1 MRIKLILLFIFI
13 ITNIAVFAQPNNYWS
28 MGSNTQA
35 SILAGAVVGGGS
47 GITSIF
53 YNPAGI
59 SELTSNNISLDASL
73 FHFNYNTYTNPY
85 GYGKEA
91 EYLDYE
97 VQPRFFSYLF
107 HPKST
112 PKLSIQFAVF
122 SRGVSL
128 VKLADFGKEEVV
140 EPVTNIKKTYS
151 VNFDYENRYS
161 DYWGGIGLSYSLSD
175 KLTLGYSLL
184 GSVKVLTYYHNSHI
198 NLVPVED
205 SLSDNSN
212 WQYYDRQDLYVV
224 SFINKIGLQYR
235 ENRWSIGLNIT
246 TPSIRLYGDGYHRR
260 EVSMTNIYDNG
271 VKVPDLILS
280 ETNNHIVANFKEPFS
295 ISAGVTCLSNSKK
308 TRLFFSAEYFAA
320 IDSYKAIDNS
330 KVANYYKEDYSPGT
344 DFLTFHY
351 GAKSVFNVGFGMRH
365 SISDNIEVLGGFK
378 TDFSSY
384 NVDLNKGIPHL
395 NQYQRGSS
403 NLYHITGGLRSVLSR
418 GSILLG
424 IEYTFGYNNGM
435 PQFGNYHYP
444 GVYDPDRFIALQETP
459 KKEMKFAYNG
469 IGIYFGLVF
478 SFD

>member
-1 MRIKLILLFIFI
+1 MRRITFILIFFIVSIF
-13 ITNIAVFAQPNNYWS
+13 AWAQPNNYWS

-85 GYGKEA
+85 GHNKEV

-112 PKLSIQFAVF
+112 PKLSIQVAIF
-122 SRGVSL
+122 SRGISL

-140 EPVTNIKKTYS
+140 EPVSNIRKTYS
-151 VNFDYENRYS
+151 VNFDYENRYA
-161 DYWGGIGLSYSLSD
+161 DYWGGIGMSYSLSD
-175 KLTLGYSLL
+175 KLIVGYSLL
-184 GSVKVLTYYHNSHI
+184 GSIKVLTYYHNAHI
-198 NLVPVED
+198 NLVPIED
-205 SLSDNSN
+205 TLSDNSN

-224 SFINKIGLQYR
+224 SLINKFGLQYR
-235 ENRWSIGLNIT
+235 ERRWTIGMNIT
-246 TPSIRLYGDGYHRR
+246 TPSMRLYGDGYHRR

-271 VKVPDLILS
+271 VKVPDLIIS

-295 ISAGVTCLSNSKK
+295 VSAGVTYISKNER
-308 TRLFFSAEYFAA
+308 TRLFFSAEYFAD
-320 IDSYKAIDNS
+320 IKSYKAIDNS
-330 KVANYYKEDYSPGT
+330 RVANYYKDDYSPGT

-365 SISDNIEVLGGFK
+365 NISEKMEILGGFK

-384 NVDLNKGIPHL
+384 NVKINEGTPHL

-403 NLYHITGGLRSVLSR
+403 NLYHITGGIRSVLSR

-424 IEYTFGYNNGM
+424 LEYTFGYNNEM

-444 GVYDPDRFIALQETP
+444 GVYDPNKFIALQDMP
-459 KKEMKFAYNG
+459 QKNMKFAYNG